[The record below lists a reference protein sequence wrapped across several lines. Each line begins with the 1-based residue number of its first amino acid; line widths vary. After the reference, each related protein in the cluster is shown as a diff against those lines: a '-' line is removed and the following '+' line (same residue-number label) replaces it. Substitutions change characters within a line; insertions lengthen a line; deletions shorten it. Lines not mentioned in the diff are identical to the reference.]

1 MSLASV
7 SKGRSDRQ
15 LLKDLQHLVHRD
27 HKLESELIAILGEV
41 DARRLYLEQAHPS
54 MFQFCVSVLHFAEGV
69 AYKRIAVARAA
80 RKHPELLRAVEAGE
94 LHLTAASLIAPHLTD
109 ENTADWLACARHR
122 TAQEIRHQIAD
133 RKPKSDVQ
141 TSVRRVPNPR
151 RTARPVSGAGGVG
164 AKHDARLETAGATS
178 AALFLTGVPT
188 AHLPSLLPDPF
199 TPPTTREP
207 EEPRKGRC
215 EPLGAERYS
224 IRFVADRE
232 AHAQLQELRCLLR
245 SSIPDGD
252 VAKILT
258 RAIGVLLE
266 QVRKQKIASC
276 SSPRPARASSGNREA
291 KNPSRHIPAAI
302 RREVWKRDGGR
313 CTFRSRT
320 GRQCGSLQYLEF
332 HHQVPWARCRE
343 HTTSNIALRCR
354 GHNQYEAEL
363 VFGSEPMARFRKGSA
378 EASAVS
384 GIAVDVGKGVVIG
397 VGEGDRTALGNLRSQ
412 LDLIPV
418 H

>member
-7 SKGRSDRQ
+7 SKDRSDRQ

-27 HKLESELIAILGEV
+27 HKFESELIAILGEV

-54 MFQFCVSVLHFAEGV
+54 VFQFCVSVLHFAEGV

-122 TAQEIRHQIAD
+122 TAQEVRHQIAD
-133 RKPKSDVQ
+133 RNPKPDVQ
-141 TSVRRVPNPR
+141 TSVRRAPKPR
-151 RTARPVSGAGGVG
+151 RRVPRASGADDDG
-164 AKHDARLETAGATS
+164 AQ
-178 AALFLTGVPT
+178 
-188 AHLPSLLPDPF
+188 
-199 TPPTTREP
+199 PTTQEP
-207 EEPRKGRC
+207 QEPQEPRKARS
-215 EPLGAERYS
+215 EPLGAERYC

-252 VAKILT
+252 VGKILT

-266 QVRKQKIASC
+266 QIRKQKIASC
-276 SSPRPARASSGNREA
+276 SSPRPIRASSGKSGNREA

-320 GRQCGSLQYLEF
+320 GRQCGSLHYLEF
-332 HHQVPWARCRE
+332 HHQVPWACCRE

-363 VFGSEPMARFRKGSA
+363 AFGSEPMARFRKGSA

-397 VGEGDRTALGNLRSQ
+397 VGEDDRTALGDLRSQ

-418 H
+418 Q